1 MKTIYL
7 QNGLPN
13 ISKVHISQLFTL
25 KEKYPQLKHTIDT
38 EINKRQKKDLRKYVA
53 KLKSIDTES
62 DFGGHFRDIWDS
74 IIYVLQNTYR
84 LSESQA
90 RILLKESYISKN
102 PYKSKA
108 QERLFHALAA
118 KGRISPDIVAE
129 YDKES
134 TGLDL
139 PERVSNP
146 TTRKALEDN
155 IKKRVYNF
163 GYRENFDNTPPFT
176 EKRAEMLISDI
187 ILAGFKPTLTIS
199 ELMRIYKTG
208 LEDYHDLYD

>member
-7 QNGLPN
+7 QNPEHWLRISRFNQPLN
-13 ISKVHISQLFTL
+13 IGDVIRYNGKTFTVKDVNGQVIILHNPRTNKENTTYYGYLEDLGATVKVT
-25 KEKYPQLKHTIDT
+25 
-38 EINKRQKKDLRKYVA
+38 
-53 KLKSIDTES
+53 
-62 DFGGHFRDIWDS
+62 
-74 IIYVLQNTYR
+74 
-84 LSESQA
+84 
-90 RILLKESYISKN
+90 KN

-108 QERLFHALAA
+108 QQRLFHALAA
-118 KGRISPDIVAE
+118 KGKISSDIVTE

-134 TGLDL
+134 AGLDL
-139 PERVSNP
+139 PEKVSNP

-187 ILAGFKPTLTIS
+187 KLAGFKPTLTIS